1 MQEYR
6 DLSDLLI
13 VTQLKHRREQLGLS
27 QQDVDDIL
35 DMSSGLVGKWECG
48 DRVPHAG
55 SISRWADALN
65 CKLVV
70 VRNGTSG
77 QTER

>member
-1 MQEYR
+1 MEEFK

-13 VTQLKHRREQLGLS
+13 ITQLRYRREQLGLS

-55 SISRWADALN
+55 SISRWADALD
-65 CKLVV
+65 CKITVV
-70 VRNGTSG
+70 PNDTS
-77 QTER
+77 QQVKR